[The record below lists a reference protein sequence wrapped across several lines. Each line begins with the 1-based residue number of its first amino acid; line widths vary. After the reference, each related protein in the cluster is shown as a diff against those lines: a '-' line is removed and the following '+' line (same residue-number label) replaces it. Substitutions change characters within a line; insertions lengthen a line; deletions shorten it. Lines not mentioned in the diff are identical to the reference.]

1 MISYQSVTNRSIIA
15 APFPVLLVF
24 RQKNNLFFLSKAHAA
39 VLGISL
45 QTNRDSRHASFNGT
59 GYLCKQKNKTDS
71 NLLQKNKNRQ
81 NPFLTQTSNNPLK
94 YRRTRYKNKTSKNPL
109 KNTAYEKK

>member
-45 QTNRDSRHASFNGT
+45 QTNRDSRHSSFNVT
-59 GYLCKQKNKTDS
+59 SYLCKQKNKTGS

-81 NPFLTQTSNNPLK
+81 NPFKTQTCINPFKNKNRQNPL
-94 YRRTRYKNKTSKNPL
+94 
-109 KNTAYEKK
+109 

>member
-24 RQKNNLFFLSKAHAA
+24 RQKNIFFLSKAHAA

-71 NLLQKNKNRQ
+71 NLLQKNK
-81 NPFLTQTSNNPLK
+81 TGK
-94 YRRTRYKNKTSKNPL
+94 TRYKNKTSNNPF
-109 KNTAYEKK
+109 KKHSL

>member
-59 GYLCKQKNKTDS
+59 GYLCKQKN
-71 NLLQKNKNRQ
+71 
-81 NPFLTQTSNNPLK
+81 PFLTQTSNNPLK
-94 YRRTRYKNKTSKNPL
+94 YRRTRYKNKTNKNPL

>member
-59 GYLCKQKNKTDS
+59 YYLCKQKNKTDS

-81 NPFLTQTSNNPLK
+81 NPFKTQTCINPFKNKNRQNPL
-94 YRRTRYKNKTSKNPL
+94 
-109 KNTAYEKK
+109 

>member
-15 APFPVLLVF
+15 APIPVLLVF

-45 QTNRDSRHASFNGT
+45 QTNRDSRHTSFNRT

-71 NLLQKNKNRQ
+71 NLLQKKQKQAKPVIKTKRA
-81 NPFLTQTSNNPLK
+81 T
-94 YRRTRYKNKTSKNPL
+94 TRYKNKNEQNPL
-109 KNTAYEKK
+109 

>member
-24 RQKNNLFFLSKAHAA
+24 RQKNNLFFLSKAHTA

-59 GYLCKQKNKTDS
+59 GYLCTQKNKTGS
-71 NLLQKNKNRQ
+71 NLLQKNGQQPVTKKQAKPVKNPNEQ
-81 NPFLTQTSNNPLK
+81 QPVKKQKQANPLKKQKSNNP
-94 YRRTRYKNKTSKNPL
+94 
-109 KNTAYEKK
+109 

>member
-24 RQKNNLFFLSKAHAA
+24 RQKNNFFFLSKAHAA

-45 QTNRDSRHASFNGT
+45 QTNRDSRHASFNRT
-59 GYLCKQKNKTDS
+59 GYLCKQKNKTGS
-71 NLLQKNKNRQ
+71 NLLQKNRQ

-94 YRRTRYKNKTSKNPL
+94 YRRTRYKNKTSNNPL
-109 KNTAYEKK
+109 KHTAYEKK

>member
-1 MISYQSVTNRSIIA
+1 LFSDRKTI
-15 APFPVLLVF
+15 
-24 RQKNNLFFLSKAHAA
+24 FFLSKAHAA

-71 NLLQKNKNRQ
+71 DLLQKKQ
-81 NPFLTQTSNNPLK
+81 KQA
-94 YRRTRYKNKTSKNPL
+94 KTV
-109 KNTAYEKK
+109 

>member
-1 MISYQSVTNRSIIA
+1 MLP
-15 APFPVLLVF
+15 PFLFFLF
-24 RQKNNLFFLSKAHAA
+24 SDRKTFFFLSKAHAA

-59 GYLCKQKNKTDS
+59 YYLCKQKNKTDS

-81 NPFLTQTSNNPLK
+81 NPFKTQTSNNPF
-94 YRRTRYKNKTSKNPL
+94 
-109 KNTAYEKK
+109 KKHSL

>member
-15 APFPVLLVF
+15 AHFPVFLVF
-24 RQKNNLFFLSKAHAA
+24 RQKNNLFFLSKAHAT

-59 GYLCKQKNKTDS
+59 GYLCTQKNKTGS
-71 NLLQKNKNRQ
+71 NLLQKNRQ
-81 NPFLTQTSNNPLK
+81 NPLKTQTSNNPLK
-94 YRRTRYKNKTSKNPL
+94 NKNRRTRYKNKKAITH
-109 KNTAYEKK
+109 KKT

>member
-1 MISYQSVTNRSIIA
+1 LLP
-15 APFPVLLVF
+15 PFPFFLF
-24 RQKNNLFFLSKAHAA
+24 SDRKTIFFFLSKAHDA

-59 GYLCKQKNKTDS
+59 GYLCKQKNKTGS

-81 NPFLTQTSNNPLK
+81 TRLK
-94 YRRTRYKNKTSKNPL
+94 PKQAKPVIKTKRATTRYKNKTSNNPF
-109 KNTAYEKK
+109 KKHSL

>member
-1 MISYQSVTNRSIIA
+1 MLP
-15 APFPVLLVF
+15 PFLFFLF
-24 RQKNNLFFLSKAHAA
+24 SDRKTIFFFLSKAHAA

-81 NPFLTQTSNNPLK
+81 YPFKTQTSNNPF
-94 YRRTRYKNKTSKNPL
+94 KNKNEQQPV
-109 KNTAYEKK
+109 

>member
-59 GYLCKQKNKTDS
+59 GYLCKQKNKTGS

-81 NPFLTQTSNNPLK
+81 TRLK
-94 YRRTRYKNKTSKNPL
+94 PKQAKPVIKTKRATTRYKNKTSNNPF
-109 KNTAYEKK
+109 KKHSL

>member
-1 MISYQSVTNRSIIA
+1 MLP
-15 APFPVLLVF
+15 PFLFFLF
-24 RQKNNLFFLSKAHAA
+24 SDRKTIFFLSKAHAA

-59 GYLCKQKNKTDS
+59 GYLCKQKNKTGS

-81 NPFLTQTSNNPLK
+81 KPL
-94 YRRTRYKNKTSKNPL
+94 
-109 KNTAYEKK
+109 

>member
-15 APFPVLLVF
+15 APLSCSSCFPTEKQF
-24 RQKNNLFFLSKAHAA
+24 FFLSKAHAT

-59 GYLCKQKNKTDS
+59 SYLCKQKNKTDS
-71 NLLQKNKNRQ
+71 NLLQKNENRQ
-81 NPFLTQTSNNPLK
+81 NPL
-94 YRRTRYKNKTSKNPL
+94 
-109 KNTAYEKK
+109 

>member
-24 RQKNNLFFLSKAHAA
+24 RQKNNLFFLSKAHAT

-71 NLLQKNKNRQ
+71 NLLQKKQKQATTR
-81 NPFLTQTSNNPLK
+81 LK
-94 YRRTRYKNKTSKNPL
+94 PKRAATRLKTKTGKTRL
-109 KNTAYEKK
+109 KTKQATTR